1 VRKKSFACKKKTQG
15 CILAWVRFLSFS
27 CSLVLSVFWHWH
39 FSLGELLREGH
50 SVLLAVPAAR
60 ASKREKNTDD
70 K

>member
-1 VRKKSFACKKKTQG
+1 VLAKKNTRLHIGLGAVSFS
-15 CILAWVRFLSFS
+15 LSFS

-60 ASKREKNTDD
+60 KREKH
-70 K
+70 

>member
-1 VRKKSFACKKKTQG
+1 VLAKKKHKAAYWLG
-15 CILAWVRFLSFS
+15 CGLSLSFS

-60 ASKREKNTDD
+60 KREKH
-70 K
+70 